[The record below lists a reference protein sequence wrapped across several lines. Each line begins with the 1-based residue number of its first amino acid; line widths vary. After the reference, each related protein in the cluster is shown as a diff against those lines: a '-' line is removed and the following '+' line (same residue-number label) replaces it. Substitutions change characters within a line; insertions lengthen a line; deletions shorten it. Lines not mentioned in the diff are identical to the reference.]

1 MKVWVDYFTQIKILI
16 NKIWGDMHSKLNIVI
31 TGGNRGIGY
40 GLLKILSD
48 KHNVIITV
56 RDDKKGQ
63 KTITEFRNSK
73 NEINYV
79 VMDVDNIES
88 VMKAGD
94 IIAQK
99 FNNVDLLINNAGI
112 LLNEYQLP
120 ALETTEDSI
129 IKTFNTN
136 TLGVLKVCKSIVPL
150 MDNGGRIINISSGMG
165 QLDEM
170 GGGSTAYRISK
181 TSLNALTKILSNELS
196 GMGIKI
202 NTICP
207 GWVQTDMGGENA
219 TLTIEEST
227 AKIAAF
233 ALRDN
238 FPNGQFLRH
247 GEYIPW

>member
-1 MKVWVDYFTQIKILI
+1 MQ
-16 NKIWGDMHSKLNIVI
+16 NKQNIVI

-56 RDDKKGQ
+56 RENKKGQ
-63 KTITEFRNSK
+63 STIAELGHSK

-79 VMDVDNIES
+79 VMDVDNSDS
-88 VMKAGD
+88 VMRAADD
-94 IIAQK
+94 IKQK

-112 LLNEYQLP
+112 FIKEYQLP
-120 ALETTEDSI
+120 AIETSEDSI
-129 IKTFNTN
+129 LKTFNTN
-136 TLGVLKVCKSIVPL
+136 TLGVLRVCKSIVPL
-150 MDNGGRIINISSGMG
+150 MGNGSRIINISSGMG

-170 GGGSTAYRISK
+170 DSGSTAYRISK
-181 TSLNALTKILSNELS
+181 TALNALTKILSNELLS
-196 GMGIKI
+196 MGIKV

-207 GWVQTDMGGENA
+207 GWVKTDMGGENA

-227 AKIAAF
+227 TKIVAF

-247 GEYIPW
+247 GEFIPW

>member
-1 MKVWVDYFTQIKILI
+1 MQ
-16 NKIWGDMHSKLNIVI
+16 NKQNIVI

-56 RDDKKGQ
+56 RDNKKGQ
-63 KTITEFRNSK
+63 STIAELGHSK

-79 VMDVDNIES
+79 VMDVDNSDS
-88 VMKAGD
+88 VMRAADD
-94 IIAQK
+94 IKQK

-112 LLNEYQLP
+112 LIKEYQLP
-120 ALETTEDSI
+120 AIETSEDSI
-129 IKTFNTN
+129 LKTFNTN
-136 TLGVLKVCKSIVPL
+136 TLGVLRVCKSIVPL
-150 MDNGGRIINISSGMG
+150 MVNGGRIINISSGMG

-170 GGGSTAYRISK
+170 DSGSTAYRISK
-181 TSLNALTKILSNELS
+181 TSLNVLTKILSNELTS
-196 GMGIKI
+196 MGIKV

-207 GWVQTDMGGENA
+207 GWVKTDMGGENA

-227 AKIAAF
+227 TQIVAF

-247 GEYIPW
+247 GEIIPW

>member
-1 MKVWVDYFTQIKILI
+1 MQ
-16 NKIWGDMHSKLNIVI
+16 NKQNIVI

-56 RDDKKGQ
+56 RDNKKGQ
-63 KTITEFRNSK
+63 STIAELGHSK

-79 VMDVDNIES
+79 VMDVDNSDS
-88 VMKAGD
+88 VMSAADD
-94 IIAQK
+94 IKQK

-112 LLNEYQLP
+112 LIKEYQLP
-120 ALETTEDSI
+120 AIETSEDSI
-129 IKTFNTN
+129 LKTFNTN
-136 TLGVLKVCKSIVPL
+136 TLGVLRVCKSIVPL
-150 MDNGGRIINISSGMG
+150 MVNGSRIINISSGMG

-170 GGGSTAYRISK
+170 DSGSTAYRISK
-181 TSLNALTKILSNELS
+181 TALNALTKILSNELLS
-196 GMGIKI
+196 MGIKV

-207 GWVQTDMGGENA
+207 GWVKTDMGGENA

-227 AKIAAF
+227 IKIVAF

-247 GEYIPW
+247 GEIIPW

>member
-1 MKVWVDYFTQIKILI
+1 MH
-16 NKIWGDMHSKLNIVI
+16 NKQNIVI

-56 RDDKKGQ
+56 RDNKKGQ
-63 KTITEFRNSK
+63 STIDELGHSK

-79 VMDVDNIES
+79 VMDVDNSDS
-88 VMKAGD
+88 VIRAADD
-94 IIAQK
+94 IKQR

-112 LLNEYQLP
+112 FIKEYQLP
-120 ALETTEDSI
+120 AIETSEDSI
-129 IKTFNTN
+129 LKTFNTN
-136 TLGVLKVCKSIVPL
+136 TLGVLRVCKSIVPL
-150 MDNGGRIINISSGMG
+150 MVNGSRIINISSGMG

-170 GGGSTAYRISK
+170 NSGSTAYRISK
-181 TSLNALTKILSNELS
+181 TALNALTKILSNELLS
-196 GMGIKI
+196 MGIKV

-207 GWVQTDMGGENA
+207 GWVNTDMGGENA

-227 AKIAAF
+227 SQIVAF

-247 GEYIPW
+247 GEIIPW

>member
-1 MKVWVDYFTQIKILI
+1 MQ
-16 NKIWGDMHSKLNIVI
+16 NKQNIVI

-56 RDDKKGQ
+56 RNNKKGQ
-63 KTITEFRNSK
+63 STIAELGHSK

-79 VMDVDNIES
+79 VMDVDNSDS
-88 VMKAGD
+88 VMSAADD
-94 IIAQK
+94 IKQK

-112 LLNEYQLP
+112 LIKEYQLP
-120 ALETTEDSI
+120 AIETSEDSI
-129 IKTFNTN
+129 LKTFNTN
-136 TLGVLKVCKSIVPL
+136 TLGVLRVCKSIVPL
-150 MDNGGRIINISSGMG
+150 MVNGGRIINISSGMG

-170 GGGSTAYRISK
+170 DSGSTAYRISK
-181 TSLNALTKILSNELS
+181 TALNALTKILSNELLS
-196 GMGIKI
+196 MGIKV

-207 GWVQTDMGGENA
+207 GWVKTDMGGENA

-227 AKIAAF
+227 TQIVAL

-238 FPNGQFLRH
+238 FPNGQFLKH
-247 GEYIPW
+247 GEIIPW

>member
-1 MKVWVDYFTQIKILI
+1 MQ
-16 NKIWGDMHSKLNIVI
+16 NKQNIVI

-56 RDDKKGQ
+56 RNNKKGQ
-63 KTITEFRNSK
+63 STIAELGHSK

-79 VMDVDNIES
+79 VMDVDNSDS
-88 VMKAGD
+88 VMRAADD
-94 IIAQK
+94 IKQK

-112 LLNEYQLP
+112 LIKEYQLP
-120 ALETTEDSI
+120 AIETSEDSI
-129 IKTFNTN
+129 LKTFNTN
-136 TLGVLKVCKSIVPL
+136 TLGVLRVCKSIVPL
-150 MDNGGRIINISSGMG
+150 MVNGGRIINISSGMG

-170 GGGSTAYRISK
+170 DSGSTAYRISK
-181 TSLNALTKILSNELS
+181 TALNVLTKILSNELLS
-196 GMGIKI
+196 MGIKV

-207 GWVQTDMGGENA
+207 GWVKTDMGGENA

-227 AKIAAF
+227 TQIVAF

-247 GEYIPW
+247 GEIIPW

>member
-1 MKVWVDYFTQIKILI
+1 MQ
-16 NKIWGDMHSKLNIVI
+16 NKKNIII

-56 RDDKKGQ
+56 RDNKKGQ
-63 KTITEFRNSK
+63 STIAELGNSK

-79 VMDVDNIES
+79 VMDVDNSDS
-88 VMKAGD
+88 VMMAADD
-94 IIAQK
+94 IKKI

-112 LLNEYQLP
+112 FIKEYQLP
-120 ALETTEDSI
+120 AIDTSEDSI
-129 IKTFNTN
+129 LKTFNTN
-136 TLGVLKVCKSIVPL
+136 TLGVLRVCKSIVPL
-150 MDNGGRIINISSGMG
+150 MVNGSRIINISSGMG

-170 GGGSTAYRISK
+170 NSGSTAYRISK
-181 TSLNALTKILSNELS
+181 TALNALTKILSNELLS
-196 GMGIKI
+196 MGIKV

-207 GWVQTDMGGENA
+207 GWVKTDMGGENA

-227 AKIAAF
+227 TQIVAL

-238 FPNGQFLRH
+238 FPNGQFLKH
-247 GEYIPW
+247 GEIIPW

>member
-1 MKVWVDYFTQIKILI
+1 MQ
-16 NKIWGDMHSKLNIVI
+16 NKQNIVI

-56 RDDKKGQ
+56 RNNKKGQ
-63 KTITEFRNSK
+63 STIAELSHSK
-73 NEINYV
+73 NAINYV
-79 VMDVDNIES
+79 VMDVDNSDS
-88 VMKAGD
+88 VMRAADD
-94 IIAQK
+94 IKQK

-112 LLNEYQLP
+112 LIKEYQLP
-120 ALETTEDSI
+120 AIETSEDSI
-129 IKTFNTN
+129 LKTFNTN
-136 TLGVLKVCKSIVPL
+136 TLGVLRVCKSIVPL
-150 MDNGGRIINISSGMG
+150 MVNGGRIINISSGMG

-170 GGGSTAYRISK
+170 DSGSTAYRISK
-181 TSLNALTKILSNELS
+181 TALNALTKILSNELLS
-196 GMGIKI
+196 MGIKV

-207 GWVQTDMGGENA
+207 GWVKTDMGGENA

-227 AKIAAF
+227 IKIVAF

-247 GEYIPW
+247 GEIIPW

>member
-1 MKVWVDYFTQIKILI
+1 MH
-16 NKIWGDMHSKLNIVI
+16 NKQNIVI

-56 RDDKKGQ
+56 RDNKKGQ
-63 KTITEFRNSK
+63 STIAELGHSK

-79 VMDVDNIES
+79 VMDVDNSDS
-88 VMKAGD
+88 VMRAADD
-94 IIAQK
+94 IKQK

-112 LLNEYQLP
+112 LIKEYQLP
-120 ALETTEDSI
+120 AIETSEDSI
-129 IKTFNTN
+129 LKTFNTN
-136 TLGVLKVCKSIVPL
+136 TLGVLRVCISIVPL
-150 MDNGGRIINISSGMG
+150 MVNGSRIINISSGMG

-170 GGGSTAYRISK
+170 NSGSTAYRISK
-181 TSLNALTKILSNELS
+181 TALNALTKILSNELLS
-196 GMGIKI
+196 MGIKV

-207 GWVQTDMGGENA
+207 GWVKTDMGGENA

-227 AKIAAF
+227 TQIVAF

-247 GEYIPW
+247 GEIIPW

>member
-1 MKVWVDYFTQIKILI
+1 MQ
-16 NKIWGDMHSKLNIVI
+16 NKQNIVI

-56 RDDKKGQ
+56 RNNKKGQ
-63 KTITEFRNSK
+63 STIAELGHSK

-79 VMDVDNIES
+79 VMDVDNSDS
-88 VMKAGD
+88 VMRAADD
-94 IIAQK
+94 IKQK

-112 LLNEYQLP
+112 LIKEYQLP
-120 ALETTEDSI
+120 AIETSEDSI
-129 IKTFNTN
+129 LKTFNTN
-136 TLGVLKVCKSIVPL
+136 TLGVLRVCKSIVPL
-150 MDNGGRIINISSGMG
+150 MVNGSKIINISSGMG

-170 GGGSTAYRISK
+170 NSGSTAYRISK
-181 TSLNALTKILSNELS
+181 TALNALTKILSNELLS
-196 GMGIKI
+196 MGIKV

-207 GWVQTDMGGENA
+207 GWVKTDMGGENA

-227 AKIAAF
+227 TQIVAF

-247 GEYIPW
+247 GEIIPW

>member
-1 MKVWVDYFTQIKILI
+1 MQ
-16 NKIWGDMHSKLNIVI
+16 NKQNIVI

-56 RDDKKGQ
+56 RENKKGQ
-63 KTITEFRNSK
+63 STIAELGHSK

-79 VMDVDNIES
+79 VMDVDNSDS
-88 VMKAGD
+88 VMSAADD
-94 IIAQK
+94 IKQK

-112 LLNEYQLP
+112 LIKEYQLP
-120 ALETTEDSI
+120 AIETSEDSI
-129 IKTFNTN
+129 LKTFNTN
-136 TLGVLKVCKSIVPL
+136 TLGVLRVCKSIVPL
-150 MDNGGRIINISSGMG
+150 MVNGGRIINISSGMG

-170 GGGSTAYRISK
+170 DSGSTAYRISK
-181 TSLNALTKILSNELS
+181 TALNALTKILSNELLS
-196 GMGIKI
+196 MGIKV

-207 GWVQTDMGGENA
+207 GWVKTDMGGENA

-227 AKIAAF
+227 TQIVAL

-247 GEYIPW
+247 GEIIPW

>member
-1 MKVWVDYFTQIKILI
+1 MH
-16 NKIWGDMHSKLNIVI
+16 NKQNIVI

-56 RDDKKGQ
+56 RDNKKGQ
-63 KTITEFRNSK
+63 SIVVEFGHSK

-79 VMDVDNIES
+79 VMDVDNPDS
-88 VMKAGD
+88 VIRAADD
-94 IIAQK
+94 IKQR

-112 LLNEYQLP
+112 FIKEYQLP
-120 ALETTEDSI
+120 AIETSEDSI
-129 IKTFNTN
+129 LKTFNTN
-136 TLGVLKVCKSIVPL
+136 TLGVLRVCKSIIPL
-150 MDNGGRIINISSGMG
+150 MVNGGRIINISSGMG

-170 GGGSTAYRISK
+170 DRGSTAYRISK
-181 TSLNALTKILSNELS
+181 TALNALTKILSNELLS
-196 GMGIKI
+196 MGIKV

-207 GWVQTDMGGENA
+207 GWVKTDMGGENA

-227 AKIAAF
+227 TQIVAF

-247 GEYIPW
+247 GEIIPW

>member
-1 MKVWVDYFTQIKILI
+1 MQ
-16 NKIWGDMHSKLNIVI
+16 NKKNIII

-56 RDDKKGQ
+56 RDNKKGQ
-63 KTITEFRNSK
+63 STIAELGNSK

-79 VMDVDNIES
+79 VMDVDNSDS
-88 VMKAGD
+88 VMMAADD
-94 IIAQK
+94 IKKI

-112 LLNEYQLP
+112 FIKEYQLP
-120 ALETTEDSI
+120 AIDTSEDSI
-129 IKTFNTN
+129 LKTFNTN
-136 TLGVLKVCKSIVPL
+136 TLGVLRVCKSIVPL
-150 MDNGGRIINISSGMG
+150 MVNGSRIINISSGMG

-170 GGGSTAYRISK
+170 DSGSTAYRISK
-181 TSLNALTKILSNELS
+181 TALNALTKILSNELLS
-196 GMGIKI
+196 MGIKV

-207 GWVQTDMGGENA
+207 GWVKTDMGGENA

-227 AKIAAF
+227 TQIVAL

-238 FPNGQFLRH
+238 FPNGQFLKH
-247 GEYIPW
+247 GEIIPW

>member
-1 MKVWVDYFTQIKILI
+1 MH
-16 NKIWGDMHSKLNIVI
+16 NKQNIVI

-56 RDDKKGQ
+56 RENKKGQ
-63 KTITEFRNSK
+63 STIAELGHSK

-79 VMDVDNIES
+79 VMDVDNSDS
-88 VMKAGD
+88 VMRAADD
-94 IIAQK
+94 IKKI

-112 LLNEYQLP
+112 LIKEYQLP
-120 ALETTEDSI
+120 AIETSEDSI
-129 IKTFNTN
+129 LKTFNTN
-136 TLGVLKVCKSIVPL
+136 TLGVLRVCKSIVPL
-150 MDNGGRIINISSGMG
+150 MVNGSRIINISSGMG

-170 GGGSTAYRISK
+170 NSGSTAYRISK
-181 TSLNALTKILSNELS
+181 TALNALTKILSNELLS
-196 GMGIKI
+196 MGIKV

-207 GWVQTDMGGENA
+207 GWVKTDMGGENA

-227 AKIAAF
+227 TQIVAF

-247 GEYIPW
+247 GEIIPW